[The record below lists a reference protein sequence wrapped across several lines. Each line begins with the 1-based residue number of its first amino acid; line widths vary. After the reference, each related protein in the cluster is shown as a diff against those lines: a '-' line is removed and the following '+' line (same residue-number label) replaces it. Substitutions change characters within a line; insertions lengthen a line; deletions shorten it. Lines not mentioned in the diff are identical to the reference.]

1 MALRR
6 AFGTIYLDGTP
17 VREGTAYRG
26 NREFKI
32 GNTQELKPIRW
43 LQHGPLYIAE
53 SVVLSVISFADLILQ
68 KYCDET
74 TVLIDD
80 VPFRCRLPQLGD
92 RAGEPCEWLDL
103 AKQFGI
109 VKNRAA
115 KDSWFW
121 SRGNPLVP
129 DISPVSH
136 LQDPEQYM
144 ILDWRLPDDSA
155 GHPVGW
161 RPIIEP
167 VGIEL
172 TADLIGTLIVA
183 WSGEHALCGKL
194 VDMSEY
200 DLVLD
205 NVLSWP
211 LIEEPSQRFFKP
223 LKDHHF
229 VVNRQALTLT
239 HRWVRGMLET

>member
-1 MALRR
+1 
-6 AFGTIYLDGTP
+6 
-17 VREGTAYRG
+17 
-26 NREFKI
+26 
-32 GNTQELKPIRW
+32 
-43 LQHGPLYIAE
+43 
-53 SVVLSVISFADLILQ
+53 
-68 KYCDET
+68 
-74 TVLIDD
+74 
-80 VPFRCRLPQLGD
+80 
-92 RAGEPCEWLDL
+92 
-103 AKQFGI
+103 
-109 VKNRAA
+109 
-115 KDSWFW
+115 
-121 SRGNPLVP
+121 
-129 DISPVSH
+129 
-136 LQDPEQYM
+136 M